1 MDLAAATS
9 KITNIALTV
18 DEYYS
23 KIKSVYNK
31 AANKINTYIDDL
43 QRVINKYLESGSQSI
58 TWIEM
63 QISSILKKISDA
75 LKVAKDKINSI
86 IKQVE
91 AWYEKNITKIKIS
104 VIKGAM
110 AKIGVSLSDTEAE
123 GMSSMIPHPDI
134 KTLIPE
140 INIELE
146 IPDITGM
153 LSTPEIDIEKYLKK
167 LPLL

>member
-1 MDLAAATS
+1 M
-9 KITNIALTV
+9 TV
-18 DEYYS
+18 
-23 KIKSVYNK
+23 N

-43 QRVINKYLESGSQSI
+43 QSVINKYLELGSQSI
-58 TWIEM
+58 AWIEM
-63 QISSILKKISDA
+63 QISKILKKITDV
-75 LKVAKDKINSI
+75 LKVVKDKINSI
-86 IKQVE
+86 IEQIE
-91 AWYEKNITKIKIS
+91 TWYEKTITKIKIS

-110 AKIGVSLSDTEAE
+110 AKIGVSLTDTAAE

-140 INIELE
+140 ITIELE

-153 LSTPEIDIEKYLKK
+153 LSLPEIDIEKYLKK